1 MNNDS
6 SRQNFVSA
14 LRFRFLTPWYDRVL
28 AWTVRDAEMRASL
41 LMHARVA
48 PGERVLDVGCGT
60 GTLLLQLASQV
71 REARVAGVDAD
82 PEMLRQAEAKA
93 AAAGIAM
100 DLTPAWADAL
110 PFGDGTFDAVLSSLF
125 FHHLQPAD
133 KEQSLREIW
142 RVLRPGGRVLIADF
156 GQPASWLGRGSF
168 QLIRLL
174 DGYSNTRDHAEG
186 RLPEFI
192 AAAGFVEVSTLENM
206 GVPVGRIGLHRGT
219 RPR

>member
-6 SRQNFVSA
+6 SRRNFVSA
-14 LRFRFLTPWYDRVL
+14 LRFRFLTPWYDRVV
-28 AWTVRDAEMRASL
+28 AWTVRDAEMKASL
-41 LMHARVA
+41 LMHARIA

-60 GTLLLQLASQV
+60 GTLLLQLASHV
-71 REARVAGVDAD
+71 REARLAGVDAD

-93 AAAGIAM
+93 VAAGFVMYLA
-100 DLTPAWADAL
+100 PAWADAL
-110 PFGDGTFDAVLSSLF
+110 PFGDGAFDVVLSSLF

-156 GQPASWLGRGSF
+156 DRPASWLGRSSF

-192 AAAGFVEVSTLENM
+192 AAAGFVEVSTLEIM
-206 GVPVGRIGLHRGT
+206 SVPVGRIGLHRGI